1 MKTDLWDTVSS
12 PSPSIELHDIV
23 RRSMPSPSFQ
33 SLAKML
39 CIDEERNV
47 MYRERDLAIWCS
59 VYETCGATAFVRLVE
74 EAVATYSRVPIYD
87 WPIRV
92 DVPELGLPCA
102 QILQKVVSG
111 RDLYA
116 SVLDNYIEIGSRLT
130 NHLSQHL
137 QRHLVANEMATDD
150 MKEDQLFRDLGL

>member
-1 MKTDLWDTVSS
+1 
-12 PSPSIELHDIV
+12 
-23 RRSMPSPSFQ
+23 
-33 SLAKML
+33 
-39 CIDEERNV
+39 

-59 VYETCGATAFVRLVE
+59 VYETCGATEFVRLVE
-74 EAVATYSRVPIYD
+74 EAVTTYNRVPIYD
-87 WPIRV
+87 WPTRV
-92 DVPELGLPCA
+92 DVPELWLPCA

-116 SVLDNYIEIGSRLT
+116 SVSDNYIEIGSRLT

-137 QRHLVANEMATDD
+137 QRHLVDNEMATDD